1 MTPSKILVWF
11 RRDLRAHDHAA
22 LHHALVAGTEV
33 YCVFVY
39 DTDILDPLPKD
50 DRRVQ
55 FIHAS
60 LAQLDADL
68 QAMQGH
74 LLVRHGRA
82 ADEIV
87 KLAAKLK
94 VDAVYTNRDYDPA
107 AIARD
112 ADVAER
118 LQADGRSLQS
128 FKDQVIFEQNEV
140 LTLGGKPFSV
150 FTPYKNAWLKKMA
163 AQPDCT
169 VAYAIDTHAGH
180 FVAGPSALPSL
191 TKLGFKEPVVPAQ
204 PFGMDGASSLFEAF
218 IPRMPEYDTSR
229 NFPAQDAT
237 SRLSMHL
244 RFGTVSV
251 RHLVRTVQQL
261 AANGAGGVGA
271 PVWMAELIWREF
283 YQMILFIHPRVV
295 GAPFKQVFEAVQ
307 WEQGP
312 EAHALFKAW
321 CEGRT
326 GYPLV
331 DAAMAQINQT
341 GFMHNRLRMVT
352 ASFLVK
358 DLGIDW
364 RWGEQYFAIHLNDY
378 ELASNNGGWQWAAS
392 TGCDA
397 QPWFRIFNPVTQ
409 SEKFDAQGEFIKQY
423 VPALRGL
430 DRKEIHAPW
439 LVPAEVLAKKGV
451 KLGKNYPERLVKHDE
466 ARQKTLER
474 FAVVKAAVPAPA
486 PAPE

>member
-1 MTPSKILVWF
+1 MMTPSNILVWF
-11 RRDLRAHDHAA
+11 RRDLRAYDHAT
-22 LHHALVAGTEV
+22 LHHALAAGARV

-74 LLVRHGRA
+74 LLVRHGRG
-82 ADEIV
+82 ADEVV
-87 KLAAKLK
+87 KLAAELK

-112 ADVAER
+112 ADVAAR
-118 LQADGRSLQS
+118 LAADGRTLHS
-128 FKDQVIFEQNEV
+128 FKDQVIFEQDEV
-140 LTLGGKPFSV
+140 LTLSSKPFSV
-150 FTPYKNAWLKKMA
+150 FTPYKNAWLKKLA
-163 AQPDCT
+163 AQPDSM
-169 VAYAIDTHAGH
+169 VAYAVDTHAAH
-180 FVAGPSALPSL
+180 FVAGPSALPAL
-191 TKLGFKEPVVPAQ
+191 AQLGFTAPAVPAQ
-204 PFGMDGASSLFEAF
+204 PFGMEGASSLFEGF
-218 IPRMPEYDTSR
+218 IPRMPDYDTER
-229 NFPAQDAT
+229 NFPALDST

-271 PVWMAELIWREF
+271 PVWLAELIWREF
-283 YQMILFIHPRVV
+283 YQMILYVHPHVV
-295 GAPFKQVFEAVQ
+295 TEPFKPVFNAVQ

-312 EAHALFKAW
+312 EADALFAAW

-341 GFMHNRLRMVT
+341 GFMHNRLRMVV

-358 DLGIDW
+358 DLGIDY
-364 RWGEQYFAIHLNDY
+364 RWGEQYFALHLNDY

-423 VPALRGL
+423 LPQLAKL

-439 LVPAEVLAKKGV
+439 LVPAEVLSKKGV
-451 KLGKNYPERLVKHDE
+451 RLGDNYPQRLVEHDK

-474 FAVVKAAVPAPA
+474 FAVVKTIPPT
-486 PAPE
+486 

>member
-22 LHHALVAGTEV
+22 LHHALTAGTEV

-39 DTDILDPLPKD
+39 DTEILDQLPKN

-68 QAMQGH
+68 QAMHGH

-82 ADEIV
+82 ADEV
-87 KLAAKLK
+87 VQLAAELN

-112 ADVAER
+112 AAVAGR
-118 LQADGRSLQS
+118 LDADGRALHS
-128 FKDQVIFEQNEV
+128 FKDQVMFEQHEV
-140 LTLGGKPFSV
+140 LTLNDKPFSV
-150 FTPYKNAWLKKMA
+150 FTPYKNAWLRKMA
-163 AQPDCT
+163 AQPDCA
-169 VAYAIDTHAGH
+169 VAYAVEAHAAH
-180 FVAGPSALPSL
+180 FAAGPSAMPSL
-191 TKLGFKEPVVPAQ
+191 AAIGFAEPAVPAQ
-204 PFGMDGASSLFEAF
+204 PFGMDGAASLFEAF
-218 IPRMPEYDTSR
+218 IPRMPGYDTDR
-229 NFPAQDAT
+229 NFPALDST
-237 SRLSMHL
+237 SRLSIHL

-261 AANGAGGVGA
+261 CANGAGGVGA
-271 PVWMAELIWREF
+271 PVWLAELIWREF
-283 YQMILFIHPRVV
+283 YQMILYVHPQVV
-295 GAPFKQVFEAVQ
+295 TQPFKPVFDAVQ

-312 EAHALFKAW
+312 QAQALFAAW

-341 GFMHNRLRMVT
+341 GFMHNRLRMVV

-364 RWGEQYFAIHLNDY
+364 RWGEQYFALHLNDY

-423 VPALRGL
+423 LPQLARL
-430 DRKEIHAPW
+430 DKKEIHAPW
-439 LVPAEVLAKKGV
+439 TVPADVLAKTGV
-451 KLGKNYPERLVKHDE
+451 RLGDNYPQRLVEHDK
-466 ARQKTLER
+466 ARQKTLAR
-474 FAVVKAAVPAPA
+474 FAVVKVAE
-486 PAPE
+486 PE